1 MVHLVGLGDCD
12 PMVLAFNLV
21 SVQLT
26 GKGCDV
32 CVERVAPRI
41 KEVCL
46 YGKLLLC
53 CDYAPRLELLDHRLG
68 GLILVN
74 HVVLFKIFHIL
85 RVDGCKNGFDRYGIY
100 HLMKCVLLPVEL
112 VVLLELEELA
122 PLGVV
127 LNFWVEEL
135 WIFDA
140 PVVEV
145 LIPGGETN
153 FGLGEPERKETV
165 LAPPFRCSEMAREGR
180 DLVNKVSNGVEG
192 GLSHSFVEQDCFH
205 PSPYHFGDSGHCCC
219 DLRHDCAVLTLIK
232 IT

>member
-1 MVHLVGLGDCD
+1 MEG
-12 PMVLAFNLV
+12 
-21 SVQLT
+21 
-26 GKGCDV
+26 
-32 CVERVAPRI
+32 
-41 KEVCL
+41 
-46 YGKLLLC
+46 
-53 CDYAPRLELLDHRLG
+53 
-68 GLILVN
+68 
-74 HVVLFKIFHIL
+74 
-85 RVDGCKNGFDRYGIY
+85 
-100 HLMKCVLLPVEL
+100 VLLPL
-112 VVLLELEELA
+112 NIMVLLELEELA

-145 LIPGGETN
+145 FIPGGETN

-180 DLVNKVSNGVEG
+180 DLVDKVSNGVEG

-205 PSPYHFGDSGHCCC
+205 PSPYHFGDGRHCFRYC
-219 DLRHDCAVLTLIK
+219 RHGCAILALII